1 MDKKNDERQENMKK
15 RREARRKFKLQS
27 EISSVKNLLES
38 WFPMF
43 IDRFESEEEAR
54 FEGRTFHGPAVLG
67 SIPHQVFFNHE
78 KMRDLLN
85 DELVYLQMQ
94 HDQPGCNVDL
104 RDQSGG
110 GAWRCHL
117 QENLFKKKL
126 NDCQRACI
134 RREGKRFIP
143 GNGKKIQLEHIFPF
157 VLDYSA
163 IETSQLLPVGATKKR
178 KRKKNEACEAFE
190 QMEDLVDALDWC
202 SNDRRKKEAN
212 LGFIPSL
219 FLEERVL
226 GWFMWDL
233 KIRILQWLRFNGS
246 LWYQEEEA

>member
-1 MDKKNDERQENMKK
+1 MDKKKDERQKNMQK
-15 RREARRKFKLQS
+15 RRETRRQVKLQR
-27 EISSVKNLLES
+27 EISSMKNLLES

-43 IDRFESEEEAR
+43 IDRFECEEEAR
-54 FEGRTFHGPAVLG
+54 FEGRTFPRAAVMG

-110 GAWRCHL
+110 AAWRCNL

-126 NDCQRACI
+126 QDCQCACF
-134 RREGKRFIP
+134 RRGGKRFVP
-143 GNGKKIQLEHIFPF
+143 GNGKQMQLEDIFPF

-163 IETSQLLPVGATKKR
+163 IETSQLAGATKKR
-178 KRKKNEACEAFE
+178 QRKNNEAGEAFE
-190 QMEDLVDALDWC
+190 QMEDLADALDWC
-202 SNDRRKKEAN
+202 LNDRRKKEAN
-212 LGFIPSL
+212 IGFIPVL
-219 FLEERVL
+219 FLEKRVL

-233 KIRILQWLRFNGS
+233 KIRILQWLRLNGS
-246 LWYQEEEA
+246 LWYHEEEA